1 MLLMSRLVGEK
12 TQDKV
17 LYKMIQSQFILS
29 FMLTIA
35 SASMASTPT
44 TTRRTKLNVEYS
56 IDENEKIIRVVAVDG
71 KAVRI
76 ETIRPHSDSNY
87 IKTGDDQPP
96 LSVLHHFPGVASD
109 IVFPAIDNSNDSLM
123 VLLNDGI
130 LFRVQ
135 PEHVYT
141 NFHRHAN
148 RLIYGQLRTFAVDDL
163 WIADKI
169 WIGAPIF
176 FNDRL
181 VSVITCRYDDYDAGI
196 VLFPVSGIRPKG
208 LVSGQI
214 NYDSTVYV
222 SLLRNGMSVY
232 GKRQMAYSSPYMT
245 VKKFALSTTA
255 NRLTY
260 RDLPRNIAIFHNK
273 KEISISLVEGEYE
286 IDRIRLDGPLIVPQ

>member
-1 MLLMSRLVGEK
+1 
-12 TQDKV
+12 
-17 LYKMIQSQFILS
+17 MIQSQFILS

-96 LSVLHHFPGVASD
+96 LSVLHHFPGVAAILCSG
-109 IVFPAIDNSNDSLM
+109 IDNSNDSLR

-135 PEHVYT
+135 PGHVYT

-273 KEISISLVEGEYE
+273 KERKPSLWWKANTKYT
-286 IDRIRLDGPLIVPQ
+286 DLDWTAPLIVPQ

>member
-1 MLLMSRLVGEK
+1 
-12 TQDKV
+12 
-17 LYKMIQSQFILS
+17 
-29 FMLTIA
+29 MLTMA
-35 SASMASTPT
+35 SATTATPSTSL
-44 TTRRTKLNVEYS
+44 TKTAKTKFNVQYD
-56 IDENEKIIRVVAVDG
+56 IDENEKRIRVLAVDG
-71 KAVRI
+71 KTVRI
-76 ETIRPHSDSNY
+76 ETIRPHSDSEN
-87 IKTGDDQPP
+87 IKSADDQLP
-96 LSVLHHFPGVASD
+96 LSVLHHFPGVASE
-109 IVFPAIDNSNDSLM
+109 IVFPAIENPNDSLL

-130 LFRVQ
+130 LFKVEPTR
-135 PEHVYT
+135 VYT
-141 NFHRHAN
+141 NFHKHAN
-148 RLIYGQLRTFAVDDL
+148 RLIYGQLRTFAIDDL
-163 WIADKI
+163 WIAEKI

-176 FNDRL
+176 SNGRL

-222 SLLRNGMSVY
+222 SSLRDGMSVY

-260 RDLPRNIAIFHNK
+260 RDLPRNVAIFHNK
-273 KEISISLVEGEYE
+273 NEISISLVEGEYE